1 MIRMFVCVVAIVAG
15 AIWPPAGLAQTY
27 PSRPI
32 RFFVPYPPGGGTDIV
47 ARVLAQKLQ
56 ESMGQTVIV
65 ENKPG
70 GNEIISTDTLAKS
83 APDGHTLALVSN
95 AFPINVSLRPKL
107 PFDPAR
113 DFIPLTMLVTVPFV
127 MVVHTSVAA
136 NSVPELVKLAKSKPG
151 QLNYAHLG
159 SGSPHQ
165 LAMEW
170 FKQLAGVDIVGVPYK
185 GVAAGNAAVTAGEVQ
200 LAFTGLTAGM
210 AQVKGGRLK
219 ALAVSP
225 AKRVSA
231 APELP
236 TVAEAGYPEFDMT
249 TWYGSVIPAG
259 TPPEIVA
266 RLHAELVKALN
277 APDVRQRFAG
287 IGVDTA
293 PMTPEAFASV
303 IRAETQTWAKIIKAA
318 GVKAD

>member
-1 MIRMFVCVVAIVAG
+1 
-15 AIWPPAGLAQTY
+15 
-27 PSRPI
+27 
-32 RFFVPYPPGGGTDIV
+32 
-47 ARVLAQKLQ
+47 
-56 ESMGQTVIV
+56 
-65 ENKPG
+65 
-70 GNEIISTDTLAKS
+70 
-83 APDGHTLALVSN
+83 
-95 AFPINVSLRPKL
+95 
-107 PFDPAR
+107 
-113 DFIPLTMLVTVPFV
+113 
-127 MVVHTSVAA
+127 
-136 NSVPELVKLAKSKPG
+136 
-151 QLNYAHLG
+151 
-159 SGSPHQ
+159 
-165 LAMEW
+165 MEW